1 MVRVMNLLNHAS
13 LNKSQKLRINTLQE
27 QRIHQED
34 KYPNWL
40 VSDTNQE
47 QKTDFS
53 ARDVFS

>member
-1 MVRVMNLLNHAS
+1 MNLLNHAS